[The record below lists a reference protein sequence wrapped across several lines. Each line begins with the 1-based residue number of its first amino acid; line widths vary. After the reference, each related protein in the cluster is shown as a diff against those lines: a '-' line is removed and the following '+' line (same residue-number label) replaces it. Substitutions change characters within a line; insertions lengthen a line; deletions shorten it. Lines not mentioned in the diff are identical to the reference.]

1 MYLQKLKIFA
11 RLRAAFFLLFSVEN
25 THSNVGSKALFLAL
39 ACSVN
44 SDADED
50 GKSLHNASACVHD
63 GFPTREHTDVAF
75 DCME

>member
-1 MYLQKLKIFA
+1 M
-11 RLRAAFFLLFSVEN
+11 
-25 THSNVGSKALFLAL
+25 GSKALFLAL

-50 GKSLHNASACVHD
+50 GKSLRNASACVDD
-63 GFPTREHTDVAF
+63 GFPTREHRDVAF